1 MNKKDTARIM
11 TISNF
16 KLCYRVLARKTTL
29 GMEGGAVGMVFSVED
44 GAVDCGFQGGSG
56 DGLSFAPRS
65 GIKHFGVCP
74 LCLSF
79 SSNYFL
85 FHFFLS

>member
-1 MNKKDTARIM
+1 
-11 TISNF
+11 
-16 KLCYRVLARKTTL
+16 
-29 GMEGGAVGMVFSVED
+29 MVFSVED
-44 GAVDCGFQGGSG
+44 GAVGCGFQGGSG

-74 LCLSF
+74 LGLSF

-85 FHFFLS
+85 FHFFCHELKIPVPLSP